1 MDRAI
6 VAFLILFDFI
16 LENRMAAIESMVSG
30 LLVGVTYG
38 FFSGQPLTILGSTGP
53 ILVFE
58 TIMFDLCKTLGWD
71 YLPFRLW
78 TGVWCGII
86 LIMLVAT
93 DASAFVCYI
102 TRYIP
107 CKIVEF
113 KTV

>member
-1 MDRAI
+1 MLQATDFN
-6 VAFLILFDFI
+6 FLFFFFS
-16 LENRMAAIESMVSG
+16 ENRMASIESMISG

-58 TIMFDLCKTLGWD
+58 TIMYDFCKGLGWD

-78 TGVWCGII
+78 TGIWCGVI
-86 LIMLVAT
+86 LIILVAT

-102 TRYIP
+102 TR
-107 CKIVEF
+107 
-113 KTV
+113 